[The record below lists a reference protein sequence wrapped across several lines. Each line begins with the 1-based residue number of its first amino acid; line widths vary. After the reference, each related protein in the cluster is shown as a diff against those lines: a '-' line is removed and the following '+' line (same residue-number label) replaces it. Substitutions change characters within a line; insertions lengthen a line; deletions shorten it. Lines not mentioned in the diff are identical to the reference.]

1 MGTAAEPR
9 VFRLNF
15 FPKATTMKLA
25 RYTHHGVTTIGAVQ
39 ADRVIALSSLLP
51 TVPGTIREVL
61 AAGSDLLRDLNVALA
76 RASADA
82 GVPLGAVRLQ
92 APIPDAQKYLA
103 IGMNYQD
110 HADEAA
116 AAGINIPKN
125 QLWFNKQ
132 VSCITGPYD
141 AVIKPRVSAKM
152 DYEAELG
159 VVIGKRCRYV
169 SEADARSVIGGY
181 FVSNDLTARDWQF
194 ASPTYT
200 LGKSFDTHG
209 PTGPWITTADEIDDP
224 HALQMR
230 LWVNGE
236 LRQQA
241 GTKMIH
247 NIWQQIHHLS
257 QVMTLEPGDLIATGT
272 CAGVGIGMG
281 KFLLPGDVVR
291 VEIEGL
297 GYIENAV
304 IEDPVAAYAA

>member
-1 MGTAAEPR
+1 
-9 VFRLNF
+9 
-15 FPKATTMKLA
+15 MKLA
-25 RYTHHGVTTIGAVQ
+25 RYSFAETTAIGVIRG
-39 ADRVIALSSLLP
+39 DRVFPVSAL
-51 TVPGTIREVL
+51 VPDAPDSIRAVF
-61 AAGSDLLRDLNVALA
+61 AAGPRLLRDIAAALSQPVGNSLALA
-76 RASADA
+76 D
-82 GVPLGAVRLQ
+82 VRLL
-92 APIPDAQKYLA
+92 APIPDPQKYMA

-132 VSCITGPYD
+132 VSCITGPFD
-141 AVIKPRVSAKM
+141 VVHKPRVSVKV

-159 VVIGKRCRYV
+159 VVIGTRCRYV
-169 SEADARSVIGGY
+169 SEADARSVVAGY
-181 FVSNDLTARDWQF
+181 FVSNDITARDWQF

-209 PTGPWITTADEIDDP
+209 PIGPWITTAEEVEDP

-236 LRQQA
+236 LRQHNV
-241 GTKMIH
+241 TTMIH

-272 CAGVGIGMG
+272 CAGVGIASGR
-281 KFLLPGDVVR
+281 FLQAGDVVK

-297 GYIENAV
+297 GHIENTV
-304 IEDPVAAYAA
+304 VEDPVPAFAV